1 MSKVSMTVDMAKALK
16 ELDPDGTRGLVTPE
30 VERVIAQE
38 HVDELV
44 RAQAAAFV
52 ELAAF
57 TESKYSAYVGAQ
69 LSTRA
74 TVDGKDYAVTVSIKD
89 LKASATRAKA
99 IKAGSLKVEPKPSA
113 KVTPATATDE
123 STDEPEVDADEGE
136 SAED

>member
-1 MSKVSMTVDMAKALK
+1 MSSKVSMTVDMAKALK

-44 RAQAAAFV
+44 SAQASAFID
-52 ELAAF
+52 LATFA
-57 TESKYSAYVGAQ
+57 ESKYSAYVGAQ

-74 TVDGKDYAVTVSIKD
+74 MVDGKEYAVTVSLKD

-99 IKAGSLKVEPKPSA
+99 IKAGTVKVEPKPSA
-113 KVTPATATDE
+113 TKVTPASATDEGTDEDE
-123 STDEPEVDADEGE
+123 STDETTD
-136 SAED
+136 